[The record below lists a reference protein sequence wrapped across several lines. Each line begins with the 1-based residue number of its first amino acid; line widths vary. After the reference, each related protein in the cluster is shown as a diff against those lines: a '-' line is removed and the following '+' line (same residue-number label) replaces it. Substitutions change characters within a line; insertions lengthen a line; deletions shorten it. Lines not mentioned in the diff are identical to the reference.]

1 MDDLKVWRTA
11 RKADLMTRQEY
22 RSCSAF
28 ARKLARHLVTS
39 RDAMDGSGM
48 FRSPRKLVRELDASE
63 STIRRGL
70 RELLERGVFT
80 KERRTDPRG
89 TGRRD
94 TTSAYRLH
102 PSLNISPGYPLRS
115 VTNDRLPDT
124 PNDTPRSS
132 KLLVEEAPRGLQLEQ
147 QYVAEKDFANRVEQV
162 GSGIQHHA
170 ASTCN
175 SGLLG
180 IVGQNTATPP
190 SRNEILS
197 VASPKERRE
206 RAERE
211 YRAAYFGVHQRYPD
225 YDVSSWSD
233 EQLAAQT
240 RDPIAW

>member
-1 MDDLKVWRTA
+1 MDDLKAWRTA

-70 RELLERGVFT
+70 RELIERGVFT

-132 KLLVEEAPRGLQLEQ
+132 KLLVEEAPLGASVRTAIRGREELASRAE
-147 QYVAEKDFANRVEQV
+147 YVGPGVQPC
-162 GSGIQHHA
+162 SH
-170 ASTCN
+170 SN
-175 SGLLG
+175 SGLLESD
-180 IVGQNTATPP
+180 QNTVTS
-190 SRNEILS
+190 SRDRNS
-197 VASPKERRE
+197 
-206 RAERE
+206 
-211 YRAAYFGVHQRYPD
+211 YRAALIEVYIAAYRDVHGTEPSYNLD
-225 YDVSSWSD
+225 KWSD
-233 EQLAAQT
+233 EKLITEA
-240 RDPIAW
+240 RNPVPY